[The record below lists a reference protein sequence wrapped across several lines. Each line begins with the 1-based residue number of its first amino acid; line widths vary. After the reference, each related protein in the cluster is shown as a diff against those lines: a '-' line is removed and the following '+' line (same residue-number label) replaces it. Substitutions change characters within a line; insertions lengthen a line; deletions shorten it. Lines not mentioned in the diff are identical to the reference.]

1 MGMQMEYLRFTPG
14 FRTALRD
21 GTLVPDSPKHM
32 ATEEF
37 YKALPGSR
45 IHLCNENYL
54 FAAAVFSVERDPKYI
69 YTYDYEP
76 EENWTTYTCNLTPDS
91 YGQEDYVFQETCWFR
106 VCVRRKDGED
116 LTEEDRRERDNL
128 AVFFCGPEAYTELP
142 CFTREIEDTITKIR
156 QNADDGCMKL
166 CLLTDTH
173 YTVNGTWEDTAHN
186 IQRVSEKAGYDAI
199 IHLGD
204 LTDGMLSR
212 EITAKYVR
220 RTIGDLDKCKVPVYL
235 APGNHDS
242 NYFRNSRNAFST
254 EEMKKLYRLHGE
266 DGTDTQNALDYYID
280 MPRYEVRMIFLA
292 SFDDT
297 ASIRYGYTQEQLC
310 WLEDV
315 LFHADAGT
323 KFLIFSHDA
332 PLAKLDYWSFYIRN
346 GEQLLDLLERCN
358 AEETYQILGFFYGHI
373 HADQIFEECSFPVIA
388 TGCAKLEY
396 FPDMKPEGSVAHER
410 TAGTVTQELWDSLL
424 IDFQKQ
430 RLKMIRFGAGADR
443 EVSFAKKKSTYKA
456 IAVQVRAGRK
466 MKLWAHRG
474 ASGHAP
480 ENTMPA
486 FELAQ
491 MLGADGIELDVQLTG
506 DGVPVV
512 IHDERVDRVSDGS
525 GWVKDYTLEELR
537 ALNMNQT
544 FPSYG
549 TVRIPTLEEVY
560 DFVKETDMR
569 RNTINSNHW
578 VWRYIP

>member
-332 PLAKLDYWSFYIRN
+332 PLAKDR
-346 GEQLLDLLERCN
+346 
-358 AEETYQILGFFYGHI
+358 
-373 HADQIFEECSFPVIA
+373 
-388 TGCAKLEY
+388 K
-396 FPDMKPEGSVAHER
+396 SV
-410 TAGTVTQELWDSLL
+410 V
-424 IDFQKQ
+424 
-430 RLKMIRFGAGADR
+430 
-443 EVSFAKKKSTYKA
+443 
-456 IAVQVRAGRK
+456 
-466 MKLWAHRG
+466 
-474 ASGHAP
+474 
-480 ENTMPA
+480 
-486 FELAQ
+486 
-491 MLGADGIELDVQLTG
+491 
-506 DGVPVV
+506 
-512 IHDERVDRVSDGS
+512 
-525 GWVKDYTLEELR
+525 
-537 ALNMNQT
+537 
-544 FPSYG
+544 
-549 TVRIPTLEEVY
+549 
-560 DFVKETDMR
+560 
-569 RNTINSNHW
+569 
-578 VWRYIP
+578 